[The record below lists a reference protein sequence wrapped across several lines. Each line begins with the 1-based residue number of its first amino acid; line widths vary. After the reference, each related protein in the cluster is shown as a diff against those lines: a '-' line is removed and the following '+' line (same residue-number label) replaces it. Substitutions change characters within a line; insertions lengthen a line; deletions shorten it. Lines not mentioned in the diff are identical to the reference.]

1 VAEAARSDAPRRASA
16 EPSWRQRGS
25 LWCLSPERPLRGLIE
40 FIGGSYLA
48 ASPQVSY
55 RRLLEALSARGWQI
69 HAWSYVPGFDH
80 QLQANEAWRLFRQE
94 RQRWLENKPLDLS
107 RPERSA
113 AAFQGRAS
121 DGADDTPAVLRL
133 GHSLGCKLHLLAP
146 DAGRGCSGL
155 AALAFNNFSAERSV
169 PLLAEVGQQFGFR
182 SEFSPSPAETLR
194 LVSGQYR
201 QPRNLLVRFERD
213 GLDQSGRLLAALRQR
228 PDDASQLLALPGD
241 HLTPAS
247 AGLRRRLLG
256 DWADDPARQRQI
268 DGLARQIE
276 SWWQGD
282 TPD

>member
-1 VAEAARSDAPRRASA
+1 MEAQ
-16 EPSWRQRGS
+16 WRQRGS
-25 LWCLSPERPLRGLIE
+25 LWCLPAPSGSGLGLIE

-48 ASPQVSY
+48 ATPQVSY
-55 RRLLEALSARGWQI
+55 RRLLESLAGRGWRI

-94 RQRWLENKPLDLS
+94 RQGWLETPGGAQPS
-107 RPERSA
+107 GRGSAIASSPRPI
-113 AAFQGRAS
+113 
-121 DGADDTPAVLRL
+121 PVLRL

-146 DAGRGCSGL
+146 DSGRGCGGL
-155 AALAFNNFSAERSV
+155 VALAFNNFSAERSV

-201 QPRNLLVRFERD
+201 QPRNLLVRFSGD

-228 PDDASQLLALPGD
+228 PDDRSSLLECAGD

-276 SWWQGD
+276 DWWETGAEQFRVN
-282 TPD
+282 

>member
-1 VAEAARSDAPRRASA
+1 MAEATPTQAARRLAAS
-16 EPSWRQRGS
+16 PSWRQQGA
-25 LWCLSPERPLRGLIE
+25 LWILDPEPGAARGLIE

-48 ASPQVSY
+48 ATPQVSY
-55 RRLLEALSARGWQI
+55 HRLLEALARRGWRI

-80 QLQANEAWRLFRQE
+80 QLQANEAWRLFRRE
-94 RQRWLENKPLDLS
+94 RQRWLETVAADLA
-107 RPERSA
+107 RPFSSASA
-113 AAFQGRAS
+113 AGLAAS
-121 DGADDTPAVLRL
+121 RSDATAVLRL

-146 DAGRGCSGL
+146 DGGRGCAGL

-228 PDDASQLLALPGD
+228 PEDATRLLECPGD

-256 DWADDPARQRQI
+256 DWADDPSRQRQI
-268 DGLARQIE
+268 DGLARRIE
-276 SWWQGD
+276 DWWEEEPSD
-282 TPD
+282 

>member
-1 VAEAARSDAPRRASA
+1 MPQPD
-16 EPSWRQRGS
+16 WRQRGS
-25 LWCLSPERPLRGLIE
+25 LWCLRPAGDGIRGLIE

-48 ASPQVSY
+48 ATPQVSY
-55 RRLLEALSARGWQI
+55 RRLLESLAGRGWQI

-80 QLQANEAWRLFRQE
+80 QLQANDAWREFRQE
-94 RQRWLENKPLDLS
+94 RQRWLEGAAADLS
-107 RPERSA
+107 RLHRQPA
-113 AAFQGRAS
+113 ASRA
-121 DGADDTPAVLRL
+121 DGAMVLRL

-146 DAGRGCSGL
+146 DGGRGCGAL
-155 AALAFNNFSAERSV
+155 VALAFNNFSAERSV

-201 QPRNLLVRFERD
+201 QPRNLLVRFSGD

-228 PDDASQLLALPGD
+228 TDDATTLLECAGD

-268 DGLARQIE
+268 DGLAQRIEDWWRQ
-276 SWWQGD
+276 
-282 TPD
+282 PPPA

>member
-1 VAEAARSDAPRRASA
+1 VAEASSAPPRRSSA
-16 EPSWRQRGS
+16 GEPQWRQRGS
-25 LWCLSPERPLRGLIE
+25 LWWLAPRGQGERGLIE

-48 ASPQVSY
+48 ATPQQSY
-55 RRLLEALSARGWQI
+55 RRLLEALAARGWRI

-94 RQRWLENKPLDLS
+94 RQRWLAQTGAAPADS
-107 RPERSA
+107 R
-113 AAFQGRAS
+113 
-121 DGADDTPAVLRL
+121 AVLRL

-146 DAGRGCSGL
+146 DGGRGGGGL
-155 AALAFNNFSAERSV
+155 VALAFNNFSAERSV
-169 PLLAEVGQQFGFR
+169 PLLAEMGQQFGFR

-194 LVSGQYR
+194 LVSAQYS
-201 QPRNLLVRFERD
+201 QPCNLLVRFMGD

-228 PDDASQLLALPGD
+228 PDERSRLLELPGD

-276 SWWQGD
+276 DWWEQR
-282 TPD
+282 PDL